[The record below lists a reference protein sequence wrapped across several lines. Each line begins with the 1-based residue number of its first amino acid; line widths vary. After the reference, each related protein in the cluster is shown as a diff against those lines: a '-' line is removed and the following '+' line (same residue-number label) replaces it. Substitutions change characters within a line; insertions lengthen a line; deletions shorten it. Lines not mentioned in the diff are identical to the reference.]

1 MPNELADHV
10 GFTVGQPQSLHNTG
24 GHVSAG
30 VLMLYDTAAR
40 GFLEADS
47 TALRVWGQ
55 ILAPFLAQ
63 NVQDSLYDDKEQIY

>member
-1 MPNELADHV
+1 
-10 GFTVGQPQSLHNTG
+10 
-24 GHVSAG
+24 
-30 VLMLYDTAAR
+30 MLYDTAAR